1 MENFFIV
8 REVFIFGIEGECD
21 LWIIFRSYLFFIGS
35 EGFLVSSSKC
45 IICIVR
51 GVGGGLLIKFCG
63 G

>member
-21 LWIIFRSYLFFIGS
+21 LWIIFRSCLFFIGS

-45 IICIVR
+45 IICIV
-51 GVGGGLLIKFCG
+51 GGRWGFVN
-63 G
+63 